1 MNLPFQLLGDR
12 VLIQL
17 DELPDHS
24 VTSSGIHVP
33 HFLNIETDGG
43 RPDVKV
49 SNLKHVAKGTI
60 ISISPLASQKLADQQ
75 SPLQEGDRIFVVSS
89 AVSPSYQF
97 FPDRDKLDKDFTGII
112 GVPHPLIEA
121 KLTSNV

>member
-17 DELPDHS
+17 DEIPDHT
-24 VTSSGIHVP
+24 VTSAGIHVP
-33 HFLNIETDGG
+33 HFLNIESDGG

-60 ISISPLASQKLADQQ
+60 ISMSPLASQKLADQQ
-75 SPLQEGDRIFVVSS
+75 SPLQVGDRVFVVSS

-97 FPDRDKLDKDFTGII
+97 FPERDKLVQDFTGII
-112 GVPHPLIEA
+112 CIPFSLIEA
-121 KLTSNV
+121 KLI

>member
-12 VLIQL
+12 ILIQL

-24 VTSSGIHVP
+24 VTPLGIHVP

-49 SNLKHVAKGTI
+49 SNLKHVPKGTI
-60 ISISPLASQKLADQQ
+60 LAMSPLAAKKLEEQA
-75 SPLQEGDRIFVVSS
+75 SSLRPGDKVFVVSS

-97 FPDRDKLDKDFTGII
+97 FPTRDQIVQDFTGII
-112 GVPHPLIEA
+112 CVPHSLIEA
-121 KLTSNV
+121 KLNN